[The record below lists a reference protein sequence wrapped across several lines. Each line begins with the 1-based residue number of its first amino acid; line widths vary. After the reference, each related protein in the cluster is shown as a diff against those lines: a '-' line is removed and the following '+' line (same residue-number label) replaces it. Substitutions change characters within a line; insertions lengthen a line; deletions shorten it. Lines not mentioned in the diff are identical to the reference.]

1 MCIRDSPKKCVDDT
15 SAIEEQ
21 KSFILTKEYRRFAEF
36 CDACRREKYI
46 GLCYGA
52 PGVGKTLSARY
63 YAKWFFLENRLPTH
77 LPYLPLPLEIKECH
91 TLLFTAEMSNPARAI
106 KQKISQMRTQL
117 GRFHEELLPFEEQTR
132 IVTDDRIS
140 RFCELII
147 VDESERLKMSGIEQL
162 REIYDAGNIG
172 LIFIGMPG
180 LEKKLSRYPQLYS
193 RVGFAHQYR
202 ALSQEEMRFML
213 SHYWERL
220 DLKMNPND
228 FTGLCCEKLKYKC
241 SSI

>member
-1 MCIRDSPKKCVDDT
+1 
-15 SAIEEQ
+15 
-21 KSFILTKEYRRFAEF
+21 
-36 CDACRREKYI
+36 
-46 GLCYGA
+46 
-52 PGVGKTLSARY
+52 
-63 YAKWFFLENRLPTH
+63 
-77 LPYLPLPLEIKECH
+77 
-91 TLLFTAEMSNPARAI
+91 
-106 KQKISQMRTQL
+106 
-117 GRFHEELLPFEEQTR
+117 
-132 IVTDDRIS
+132 
-140 RFCELII
+140 
-147 VDESERLKMSGIEQL
+147 MSGIEQF

-228 FTGLCCEKLKYKC
+228 FTDAEAIVAITRITNGNFRLLNRLFRQIQRVIKINELNCITAEVVEAARECLV
-241 SSI
+241 IGAI